1 MTVQALLRQSLP
13 LAVLVVAAGC
23 HRHVDQASAGPVIV
37 AADIPNGD
45 LAGATRGDIASMIA
59 NPLAGQPA
67 AVAHGKQLF
76 VQMNCAGCHGYGL
89 GGAMG
94 PNLTDRY
101 WRYGGTPGAIY
112 QSIAEGRPQGMPSWG
127 KALPPA
133 DIWSLVGYIQSY
145 GATTAPSDYH
155 AGKQGDVAALP
166 VIPATGAGLP
176 PAKAATAKS
185 AHP

>member
-1 MTVQALLRQSLP
+1 MTVQALLRQCLP
-13 LAVLVVAAGC
+13 LAALLAAAGC
-23 HRHVDQASAGPVIV
+23 MRHVNPASGVATMTA

-45 LAGATRGDIASMIA
+45 PAGAAQGHIGSMTV
-59 NPLAGQPA
+59 NPLAGQPT

-89 GGAMG
+89 DGAMG

-112 QSIAEGRPQGMPSWG
+112 RSIAEGRPQGMPSWG
-127 KALPPA
+127 NALPPA

-145 GATTAPSDYH
+145 GATTSPSDYQ
-155 AGKQGDVAALP
+155 AGEQGDVAALP
-166 VIPATGAGLP
+166 VTPATGAALP
-176 PAKAATAKS
+176 PA
-185 AHP
+185 